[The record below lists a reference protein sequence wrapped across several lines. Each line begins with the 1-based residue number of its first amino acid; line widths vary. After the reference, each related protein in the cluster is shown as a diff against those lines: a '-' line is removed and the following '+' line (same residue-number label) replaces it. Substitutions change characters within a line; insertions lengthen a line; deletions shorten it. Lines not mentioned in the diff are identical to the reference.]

1 MGISLIPGLFLARH
15 AWNVAGASRGLILG
29 RQKIH
34 MNQRRMDR
42 FLRSAGRLGRH
53 LTEADVVQEDGF
65 SETLLRSLGY
75 PAIEAMDFT
84 DREGAQH
91 IHDLNQPC
99 PDHLKGQFDL
109 VIDGG
114 TSEHIFYI
122 ATALDTC
129 HALLKPGGLM
139 LAFVSCDG
147 MFGHGFF
154 QTGPDVPWRYWHRA
168 RGYEV
173 LEVSIAPRKSPDR
186 LIRIPDPTGLPRGG
200 EMDLTGPHMILY
212 AVRKPLVD
220 PPYAPPIQSHYV

>member
-15 AWNVAGASRGLILG
+15 ARHLNGATRGLILG

-34 MNQRRMDR
+34 MSPRRMDR
-42 FLRSAGRLGRH
+42 FLRSVGKLGFP
-53 LTEADVVQEDGF
+53 LTAAQIKQEDGF
-65 SETLLRSLGY
+65 SEALLAALGY
-75 PAIEAMDFT
+75 PVIEAMDFT
-84 DREGAQH
+84 GKEGAAH
-91 IHDLNQPC
+91 IHDLNYPC

-114 TSEHIFYI
+114 TTEHIFYI

-154 QTGPDVPWRYWHRA
+154 QTGPDVPWRYWHAA

-173 LEVSIAPRKSPDR
+173 LEVSIAPRKQPDQ
-186 LIRIPDPTGLPRGG
+186 LIPIPDPTGQPRGG
-200 EMDLTGPHMILY
+200 ERDLTGPHMILY
-212 AVRKPLVD
+212 AVRKPLID
-220 PPYAPPIQSHYV
+220 PPYTPPIQSHYV